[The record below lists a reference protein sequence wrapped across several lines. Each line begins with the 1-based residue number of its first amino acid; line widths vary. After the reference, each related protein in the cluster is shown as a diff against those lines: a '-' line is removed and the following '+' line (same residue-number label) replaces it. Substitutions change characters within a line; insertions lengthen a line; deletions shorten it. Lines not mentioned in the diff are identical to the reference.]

1 MPKVIKLTESDLTRL
16 VKRIVKEQLE
26 LSKMNPI
33 DWVKSNLDKIK
44 KFYEAKDIVEDRAI
58 TLYNSKVVSVLQ
70 GKNTY
75 PYRAMVDQEDAF
87 CHQAMSAYSTN
98 LFGEN
103 ISAVIGYL
111 NEIKGGARIFFKG
124 TSTVP
129 RFTQISSGYET
140 DVKNNEIGRQI
151 AVQNPNKTLNEY
163 LKLVENNI
171 NSKNY
176 YNKEA
181 QYVKNLK

>member
-1 MPKVIKLTESDLTRL
+1 MKQMTESNLKTIIR
-16 VKRIVKEQLE
+16 RIVKEQLE

-44 KFYEAKDIVEDRAI
+44 KFYEAKDIVEDRAKR
-58 TLYNSKVVSVLQ
+58 LYNSKVIS
-70 GKNTY
+70 KNTY
-75 PYRAMVDQEDAF
+75 PYRAMVDREDAF
-87 CHQAMSAYSTN
+87 CHQVMSAYSTN
-98 LFGEN
+98 LFGKN

-111 NEIKGGARIFFKG
+111 NEIKGGVRIFFKG

-163 LKLVENNI
+163 MKLVENNI

-176 YNKEA
+176 YNREA